1 MQFSFKYFPVKTPG
15 VSAITKTNQMA
26 NRTLNFEEGNG
37 NWWRPF
43 NHERELLIGPEH
55 WLHWHPSCSSVGKY
69 GWKAVGN
76 HAIWFFFLITY
87 SRGNSW
93 CPWYN
98 RIKSCFPV
106 SANFGFREIW
116 VSNVHIVHREP
127 KLFSFLCLTKYP
139 KLHKGM
145 RISLTE
151 ASYKKS

>member
-1 MQFSFKYFPVKTPG
+1 MQFSSKYIPVKTPG
-15 VSAITKTNQMA
+15 VHSRKYWVSAIKKTNQMA
-26 NRTLNFEEGNG
+26 SRTLTFEEGNG

-43 NHERELLIGPEH
+43 NHERELLIGLSLDYQEN
-55 WLHWHPSCSSVGKY
+55 WLHWHSSCSSVGKY

-76 HAIWFFFLITY
+76 HAIWFFFDTY
-87 SRGNSW
+87 SGGNSW

-127 KLFSFLCLTKYP
+127 KLFCFFMFDKVSQ
-139 KLHKGM
+139 
-145 RISLTE
+145 
-151 ASYKKS
+151 AA